1 MGGKSTK
8 RLDLTGQRFG
18 KLTAVER
25 AADVGRRTAW
35 RCRCDCGGEVVA
47 KTVHLRAGKV
57 TSCGCAKAAR
67 SADALRLHYIDG
79 TCVEMLRK
87 NPVRSNNRSG
97 VTGVDWRKRSRRWR
111 ASICFKG
118 TRYNLGE
125 YEKFE
130 DAVRARKE
138 AEART
143 HGSFLATYDAA
154 CLASPAGGGESRAET
169 LAVTAP

>member
-1 MGGKSTK
+1 MAREYSTK
-8 RLDLTGQRFG
+8 KLNLTGQRYG
-18 KLTAVER
+18 KLIVIGPAENI
-25 AADVGRRTAW
+25 GNRTAW
-35 RCRCDCGGEVVA
+35 RCSCDCGGEIVA

-57 TSCGCAKAAR
+57 KSCGCSKEAH
-67 SADALRLHYIDG
+67 SADALGLHYVDG

-87 NPVRSNNRSG
+87 NPVRSNNHSG

-154 CLASPAGGGESRAET
+154 QM
-169 LAVTAP
+169 AVTDIKK